1 MTSINKIENKY
12 LKFKRTTIW
21 NSSKILEDQILNLKL
36 LKPKKLSRLIL
47 VSILHMKKILNIT
60 SP

>member
-21 NSSKILEDQILNLKL
+21 ISSKILEDQILNLKL
-36 LKPKKLSRLIL
+36 LKPK
-47 VSILHMKKILNIT
+47 N
-60 SP
+60 

>member
-36 LKPKKLSRLIL
+36 LKPK
-47 VSILHMKKILNIT
+47 N
-60 SP
+60 